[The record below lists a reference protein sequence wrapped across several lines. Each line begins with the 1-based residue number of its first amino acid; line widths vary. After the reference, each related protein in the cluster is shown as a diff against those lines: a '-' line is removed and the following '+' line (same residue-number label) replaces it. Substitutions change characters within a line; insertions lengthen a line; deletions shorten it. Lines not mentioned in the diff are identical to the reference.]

1 MGLILTENEETTMI
15 FETIR
20 DTLAQQFEIEPESI
34 TMETNLIDDIG
45 ADSLDI
51 VELIMALEDN
61 FGISISDDDAAKL
74 TTVSKIVE
82 YLESAR

>member
-1 MGLILTENEETTMI
+1 MI